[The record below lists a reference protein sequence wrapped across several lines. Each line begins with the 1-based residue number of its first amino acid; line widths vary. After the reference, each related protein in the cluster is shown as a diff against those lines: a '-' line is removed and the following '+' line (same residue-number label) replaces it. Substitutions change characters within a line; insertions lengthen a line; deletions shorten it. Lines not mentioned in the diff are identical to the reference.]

1 MQGNHSYD
9 KKCKFVIG
17 NFTNEKREKVNKRM
31 KWGITISEIIKWKL
45 SLEYMAIKN

>member
-9 KKCKFVIG
+9 KMCKFFIG

-31 KWGITISEIIKWKL
+31 KWDIIIS
-45 SLEYMAIKN
+45 